1 MKGKFE
7 CIFAGLLVLLGF
19 AMLTASAHAQSTF
32 VYTNNEN
39 ITANTVSAFV
49 VGVGGTLTMVPG
61 SPFLTG
67 GVGGAAGFYASHR
80 IITVTK
86 STGNFLY
93 ASNGG
98 ASTANPGSNDISA
111 FSINTAN
118 GFLTPLGLPVSS
130 GASGPNDISLAAT
143 PNGQFLYS
151 GNSGFSGTI
160 SGFSVG
166 SNGALTLLPGFPI
179 SVNGAPDGM
188 TVSPDGKFLA
198 VALSLV
204 NTVAMFSISATG
216 ALTPVAGSP
225 FPGGAGGTNTDV
237 TINCASNLLFT
248 GNSHPL
254 VTVYTINSNGTLTQ
268 IAGSPFTIGGSDSN
282 VGVLSPDDRFLFV
295 SNQSGNT
302 ITSLNV
308 GAGGSLTQ
316 VTGSPFP
323 NPSGNTPAGMATN
336 QAGTLLYAA
345 NGAFG
350 SGPSNVVTGFSIASN
365 GALSPVP
372 GSPFATGIP
381 RLSGAL
387 SSLTVF
393 PAKACGCKE
402 EDDEDKGGEQG
413 GDGHEGHL
421 RFTVKHE
428 CKPSGQMEPEEPDT
442 GERLV
447 GLFGRRRSCGC
458 SDLRRDEKK

>member
-1 MKGKFE
+1 MKPRDYGCSFSAAKVKTKAALLLLFV
-7 CIFAGLLVLLGF
+7 FALL
-19 AMLTASAHAQSTF
+19 TTTAHAQSTF
-32 VYTNNEN
+32 VYTNNN
-39 ITANTVSAFV
+39 NGPGNTVSAFA
-49 VGVGGTLTMVPG
+49 VGAGGTLTMVPG

-86 STGNFLY
+86 STGSFLY
-93 ASNGG
+93 ASNSG
-98 ASTANPGSNDISA
+98 ASVANPGSNDISA

-118 GFLTPLGLPVSS
+118 GFLTPIGLPVSS

-151 GNSGFSGTI
+151 GNSSFSGTI
-160 SGFSVG
+160 SGFSIG

-198 VALSLV
+198 VAMSLV

-254 VTVYTINSNGTLTQ
+254 VTVYTINSIGALTQ

-308 GAGGSLTQ
+308 GAGGTLTQ

-323 NPSGNTPAGMATN
+323 NPNGNTPAGIATN
-336 QAGTLLYAA
+336 QTGTLLYAA
-345 NGAFG
+345 NDGFG
-350 SGPSNVVTGFSIASN
+350 SGPPNVVTGFSIAN
-365 GALSPVP
+365 GALSPVS
-372 GSPFATGIP
+372 GSPFATGIG
-381 RLSGAL
+381 RFAGGLE
-387 SSLTVF
+387 SLTVF
-393 PAKACGCKE
+393 PGKVCACTEKE
-402 EDDEDKGGEQG
+402 EDTEGDGDERGD
-413 GDGHEGHL
+413 DGHEK
-421 RFTVKHE
+421 RRRP
-428 CKPSGQMEPEEPDT
+428 CKRT
-442 GERLV
+442 GEMD
-447 GLFGRRRSCGC
+447 FEKEH
-458 SDLRRDEKK
+458 RDH

>member
-7 CIFAGLLVLLGF
+7 CIFAGVLVLFGF

-39 ITANTVSAFV
+39 ITLNTVSAFV

-80 IITVTK
+80 ITTVST
-86 STGNFLY
+86 STGSFLY
-93 ASNGG
+93 ASNSGDNFV
-98 ASTANPGSNDISA
+98 APGSNNISA
-111 FSINTAN
+111 FSINTTN
-118 GFLTPLGLPVSS
+118 GVLTSVGLPVST
-130 GASGPNDISLAAT
+130 GAPGAVGDISLAAT
-143 PNGQFLYS
+143 PNGQFLYAGKAGLPS
-151 GNSGFSGTI
+151 ATIWGFSI
-160 SGFSVG
+160 G
-166 SNGALTLLPGFPI
+166 SNGALMPLPGFPI
-179 SVNGAPDGM
+179 YSNGGDGM

-198 VALSLV
+198 LAVGSGV
-204 NTVAMFSISATG
+204 EMFSVGATG

-225 FPGGAGGTNTDV
+225 FPGPANSTITDV
-237 TINCASNLLFT
+237 AINCASNLLFAA
-248 GNSHPL
+248 NSHPI
-254 VTVYTINSNGTLTQ
+254 VTVYTIASNGALAQ

-387 SSLTVF
+387 LSLTAF
-393 PAKACGCKE
+393 PAKACGCKK
-402 EDDEDKGGEQG
+402 EDDEDEGEEQG

-421 RFTVKHE
+421 RFTVKRE

-447 GLFGRRRSCGC
+447 GLFGRRQGCGC
-458 SDLRRDEKK
+458 RDLGRDEKK